1 MLSFKK
7 KTEVSFSLIKKII
20 KKIFYSV
27 LNKKLELYSALG
39 IDVSKFNITRLF
51 LLDFNNLRNI
61 HEEYYFTYYKS
72 ILDKSK
78 TNNYNNCLFKVVKS
92 YYDSTENTKSY
103 KYLSMNIVNINLSIN
118 QLIEYINLLEL
129 NIINENDNEIF
140 FCVNSLIEYISIILQ
155 SYHSTTDLFNTNM
168 FYESIKALIKNS
180 ENSEINLFD
189 ENILTTIRILINNN
203 FEKNTVNLFG
213 SHIIK
218 KKD

>member
-1 MLSFKK
+1 MNPNNKDKNTLSIHEEYTNNILIDNYSILYNFLDNISTMLSFKK

-78 TNNYNNCLFKVVKS
+78 TNNYNNCLFKVVK
-92 YYDSTENTKSY
+92 
-103 KYLSMNIVNINLSIN
+103 
-118 QLIEYINLLEL
+118 
-129 NIINENDNEIF
+129 
-140 FCVNSLIEYISIILQ
+140 
-155 SYHSTTDLFNTNM
+155 
-168 FYESIKALIKNS
+168 
-180 ENSEINLFD
+180 
-189 ENILTTIRILINNN
+189 
-203 FEKNTVNLFG
+203 
-213 SHIIK
+213 
-218 KKD
+218 